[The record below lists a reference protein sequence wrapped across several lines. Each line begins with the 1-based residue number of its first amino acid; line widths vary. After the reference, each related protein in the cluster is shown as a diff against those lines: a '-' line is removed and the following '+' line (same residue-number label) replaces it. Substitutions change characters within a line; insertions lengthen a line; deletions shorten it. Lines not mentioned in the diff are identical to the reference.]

1 MFATI
6 YLPNFYLQAALRH
19 QPDLREKPV
28 ALLDDGQ
35 PKSFIMQL
43 NQAAE
48 EAGVRAGMTA
58 SQGLARSLDLVVKNR
73 LPAQEKQIEEMVL
86 HFAFTLAPY
95 VEATGP
101 GLCTIQFTTR
111 QHLARNVQR
120 VIEVLRELEVSAQ
133 AGIAETPDTSLLAAY
148 LAKPVLEINDTKHFL
163 ASLPIEALAISSTKL
178 KARG

>member
-6 YLPNFYLQAALRH
+6 YLPNFYLQAAMRH

-28 ALLDDGQ
+28 ALLDDRQ
-35 PKSFIMQL
+35 PKSLILQL

-48 EAGVRAGMTA
+48 QAGVRTGMTA
-58 SQGLARSLDLVVKNR
+58 SQGLARNLDLVVKTR
-73 LPAQEKQIEEMVL
+73 ASAQEKQIEEIVL

-95 VEATGP
+95 VEATAP

-111 QHLARNVQR
+111 KNLAPNVWR
-120 VIEVLRELEVSAQ
+120 VVEVLGQLEVSAQ

-163 ASLPIEALAISSTKL
+163 ASLPIETLAISK
-178 KARG
+178 RN

>member
-6 YLPNFYLQAALRH
+6 YLPNFYLQAAMRH

-28 ALLDDGQ
+28 ALLDDRQ
-35 PKSFIMQL
+35 PKSLIMQL

-48 EAGVRAGMTA
+48 EVGVRTGMTA
-58 SQGLARSLDLVVKNR
+58 SQGLARSLDLVVKTR
-73 LPAQEKQIEEMVL
+73 MPAQEKQIEEIVL

-111 QHLARNVQR
+111 KNLARNVWR
-120 VIEVLRELEVSAQ
+120 VVEVLGELEVSAQ

-163 ASLPIEALAISSTKL
+163 ASLPIETLAISK
-178 KARG
+178 RN

>member
-6 YLPNFYLQAALRH
+6 YLPNFYFQASLRH

-28 ALLDDGQ
+28 ALLDDRQ
-35 PKSFIMQL
+35 PKSVIMQL
-43 NQAAE
+43 NEAAE
-48 EAGVRAGMTA
+48 QAGVHTGMTA
-58 SQGLARSLDLVVKNR
+58 SQGLARSLNLVLKTR
-73 LPAQEKQIEEMVL
+73 CASQEKQIEEIVL

-111 QHLARNVQR
+111 KNLSRNVRR
-120 VIEVLRELEVSAQ
+120 VTEVLAELELSAQ

-148 LAKPVLEINDTKHFL
+148 LAKPVLEIKDTKDFL
-163 ASLPIEALAISSTKL
+163 ASLPIETLAIPG
-178 KARG
+178 RN

>member
-1 MFATI
+1 MASRKPLVLAQILAQTPRTRRLGLGLFRASAI
-6 YLPNFYLQAALRH
+6 YLPNFYLQAAFRH

-28 ALLDDGQ
+28 ALLDDRQ
-35 PKSFIMQL
+35 PKSLVLQL

-48 EAGVRAGMTA
+48 LAGVRTGMTA

-73 LPAQEKQIEEMVL
+73 MPAQEKQIEEIVL

-111 QHLARNVQR
+111 KSRAQCLARGRSAERIRNQR
-120 VIEVLRELEVSAQ
+120 ASGHCRDTRYELARSLSGKT
-133 AGIAETPDTSLLAAY
+133 GIG
-148 LAKPVLEINDTKHFL
+148 N
-163 ASLPIEALAISSTKL
+163 
-178 KARG
+178 

>member
-28 ALLDDGQ
+28 ALLDDRQ
-35 PKSFIMQL
+35 PKSLIMQL
-43 NQAAE
+43 NHAAE
-48 EAGVRAGMTA
+48 LAGVRTGMTA
-58 SQGLARSLDLVVKNR
+58 SQGLARSLDLVVKTR
-73 LPAQEKQIEEMVL
+73 TSAQEKQIEEIVL

-111 QHLARNVQR
+111 KNLAPNVWR
-120 VIEVLRELEVSAQ
+120 VVEVLGELEVSAQ

-148 LAKPVLEINDTKHFL
+148 LAKPVLEINDTKSFL
-163 ASLPIEALAISSTKL
+163 ASLPIETLVISNRS
-178 KARG
+178 